1 VVRTAREPML
11 AQLKLAWWRDRLVA
25 DPAVWPKGE
34 PLLARLAQWR
44 EPAGLGALVDGWES
58 LLGEPPLGAGELAAF
73 SEGRAA
79 GLGAL
84 AAQLGAEASG
94 VPEAG
99 RSWAAAELLLERGD
113 PGEQAAARSLLDET
127 TGPGRLARELRP
139 LVVLAGVTRRAAVGR
154 GAADLYRPGAYF
166 RAIRLGLLGR

>member
-11 AQLKLAWWRDRLVA
+11 AQLKLAWWRDRLAA

-79 GLGAL
+79 GRAGCAARRGGERRPGGGTELGGGGV
-84 AAQLGAEASG
+84 AAR
-94 VPEAG
+94 AG
-99 RSWAAAELLLERGD
+99 RSGRAGCGAKLAERD
-113 PGEQAAARSLLDET
+113 HRART
-127 TGPGRLARELRP
+127 
-139 LVVLAGVTRRAAVGR
+139 AGA
-154 GAADLYRPGAYF
+154 
-166 RAIRLGLLGR
+166 